1 MLFRF
6 PGAVFQIIRLLLLQ
20 KLFYGNFVILMTG
33 NCIIGGGSFHLRK
46 PAAVFFSLFLSLSL
60 PVFCIINKQKEFLP
74 REVFVE
80 SLTQPESLMW
90 NKGLTQLVEYT
101 QHLAINK
108 SEISHCN
115 IFVCTTFLE
124 IHKFY

>member
-46 PAAVFFSLFLSLSL
+46 PAAVFSLFLSLSL
-60 PVFCIINKQKEFLP
+60 PVFCIINKPKEFLP

-80 SLTQPESLMW
+80 LDSTRVTHV
-90 NKGLTQLVEYT
+90 K
-101 QHLAINK
+101 
-108 SEISHCN
+108 
-115 IFVCTTFLE
+115 
-124 IHKFY
+124 

>member
-46 PAAVFFSLFLSLSL
+46 PAAVFFLSLFLSL

-108 SEISHCN
+108 SKIRHCN

>member
-46 PAAVFFSLFLSLSL
+46 PAAVFFFSLSFSL

-80 SLTQPESLMW
+80 LDSTRVTHV
-90 NKGLTQLVEYT
+90 K
-101 QHLAINK
+101 
-108 SEISHCN
+108 
-115 IFVCTTFLE
+115 
-124 IHKFY
+124 